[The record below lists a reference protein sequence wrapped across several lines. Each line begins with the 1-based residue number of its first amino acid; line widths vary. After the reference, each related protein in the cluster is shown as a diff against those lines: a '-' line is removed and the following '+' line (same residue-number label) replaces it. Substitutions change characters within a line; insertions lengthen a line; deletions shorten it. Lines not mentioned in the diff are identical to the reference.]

1 MLSWQVVRRF
11 ARHFQTG
18 APMPEDMLQRL
29 CASKHLFGASEMQ
42 LQVYLYPTTEF
53 NYCQFSSI
61 TILFLSLQV
70 FYSALDQQYHGPAA
84 ARSSDTT
91 DVLRQVQKQYYGLP
105 YVDITVSLQYSW
117 RTIPCAMI
125 YSVLDQHYH
134 ISIYSH
140 KNCWSFEPDNIYFF
154 L

>member
-42 LQVYLYPTTEF
+42 LQVYLSTLYAKTEF
-53 NYCQFSSI
+53 IYCHWS
-61 TILFLSLQV
+61 TIKLLLIPSLQV

-105 YVDITVSLQYSW
+105 YVDNTVSLQYSW
-117 RTIPCAMI
+117 QILPCR
-125 YSVLDQHYH
+125 
-134 ISIYSH
+134 
-140 KNCWSFEPDNIYFF
+140 
-154 L
+154 